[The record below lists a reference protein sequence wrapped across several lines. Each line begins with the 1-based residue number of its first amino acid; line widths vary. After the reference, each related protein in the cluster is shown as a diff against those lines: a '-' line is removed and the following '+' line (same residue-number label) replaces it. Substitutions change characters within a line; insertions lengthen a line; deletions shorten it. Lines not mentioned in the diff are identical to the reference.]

1 MHDHDPNLKVH
12 SVNLTESLSLFSFP
26 LSLVVQIR
34 GVILRNVLD
43 PIPDPD
49 PEMESDEP
57 F

>member
-1 MHDHDPNLKVH
+1 MHDPNLKVH

-34 GVILRNVLD
+34 GVILPNVLD

-49 PEMESDEP
+49 PEMESDGP